1 MGQRSCHKK
10 IGLPLCRGRDNRR
23 KDEVIEYGVT
33 FNTTTLQ
40 KHNYI
45 FPINAKECRLQRGVR
60 ANWGTS
66 SEVSLRWQ
74 DIL

>member
-23 KDEVIEYGVT
+23 KDEVIAIGVA
-33 FNTTTLQ
+33 FNTATLQ

-60 ANWGTS
+60 TNRTVAC
-66 SEVSLRWQ
+66 
-74 DIL
+74 

>member
-23 KDEVIEYGVT
+23 KDEVIAIGVA
-33 FNTTTLQ
+33 FNTATLQ

-45 FPINAKECRLQRGVR
+45 FPINA
-60 ANWGTS
+60 
-66 SEVSLRWQ
+66 
-74 DIL
+74 